1 MMRWGHVLE
10 ACDLGQGG
18 FPEEVMTEPR
28 SQKLGVG
35 RKPQGHFVQPLSN
48 LHVKPA

>member
-35 RKPQGHFVQPLSN
+35 RPFCATLIE
-48 LHVKPA
+48 PAC